1 MNDSD
6 KTKEQLLRELSEM
19 RERIAILERV
29 QPGQAQTHENPVA
42 KAEETLKL
50 ILNLSTNFIILP
62 SDAIDDGIDD
72 VLKVV
77 GEFTGVDRTYIFE
90 FQENG
95 RLIDNIHEW
104 CAQGVEPL
112 IRKRQGLPVDSLP
125 PCLDKI
131 RSFEVIN
138 IPDIKKMQGAKPQKG
153 NGLFYEGICSLVA
166 VPMVYGSSLMG
177 FLGLDSIREQRTWPE
192 YIISLLKIVGET
204 FANAL
209 ARKKTEDSLRQ
220 SEGNY
225 RNIFDYAVE
234 GIFQSTPDD
243 RYLSVNPALSR
254 MLGFDSPEELLENI
268 TNLRR
273 QLYVNQEDYQNIKT
287 HLAEQGHVEGYET
300 QFYRKDRT
308 SIWVSINARA
318 VRDGDGEVLYYEGF
332 HQDITERKLAEEAL
346 RTSIASLRRTLDGT
360 VKALATTIEMR
371 DPYTAGHQNRVAEIA
386 CMIAEEMDLP
396 NDRIEGIRVMGF
408 LHDIGKIVV
417 PAEILSKPGKLNEYE
432 FHIIKAHSQAGY
444 DILKGI
450 ELPWPVA
457 TAIIQH
463 HERLDGSGYPQGLSG
478 DEIILEARILCVADV
493 LEAMASHRPYRPALG
508 IEKALD
514 EIVQR
519 RGTVYDSEVVD
530 ACLRLFVEK
539 GLRWE

>member
-1 MNDSD
+1 
-6 KTKEQLLRELSEM
+6 
-19 RERIAILERV
+19 
-29 QPGQAQTHENPVA
+29 
-42 KAEETLKL
+42 
-50 ILNLSTNFIILP
+50 
-62 SDAIDDGIDD
+62 
-72 VLKVV
+72 
-77 GEFTGVDRTYIFE
+77 
-90 FQENG
+90 
-95 RLIDNIHEW
+95 
-104 CAQGVEPL
+104 
-112 IRKRQGLPVDSLP
+112 
-125 PCLDKI
+125 
-131 RSFEVIN
+131 
-138 IPDIKKMQGAKPQKG
+138 
-153 NGLFYEGICSLVA
+153 
-166 VPMVYGSSLMG
+166 MG

>member
-1 MNDSD
+1 MNDRN
-6 KTKEQLLRELSEM
+6 KTKEQLLHELSEM
-19 RERIAILERV
+19 RERVAILERT
-29 QPGQAQTHENPVA
+29 QPEHTHENAVA

-77 GEFTGVDRTYIFE
+77 GEFTGVDRSYIFE
-90 FQENG
+90 FQEDGTQIN
-95 RLIDNIHEW
+95 NIHEW
-104 CAQGVEPL
+104 CAHGVEPL
-112 IRKRQGLPVDSLP
+112 IRERQELSVNSLP
-125 PCLDKI
+125 PCLAKI
-131 RSFEVIN
+131 RNLEVIN
-138 IPDIKKMQGAKPQKG
+138 IPDVKSVSCDKTEKT
-153 NGLFYEGICSLVA
+153 NGFLYEGIRSLVA

-177 FLGLDSIREQRTWPE
+177 FLGFDSIREQRIWPE

-204 FANAL
+204 FTNAL
-209 ARKKTEDSLRQ
+209 ARKRTEDSLRE

-225 RNIFDYAVE
+225 RNIFDHAVE

-243 RYLSVNPALSR
+243 RYLSVNPALSH
-254 MLGFDSPEELLENI
+254 MLGFESPEDLLENV
-268 TNLRR
+268 TDLRQ
-273 QLYVNQEDYQNIKT
+273 QLYVNREDYLSIKAL
-287 HLAEQGHVEGYET
+287 LAQQGYVEGYET
-300 QFYRKDRT
+300 QFYRRDGTK
-308 SIWVSINARA
+308 IWVSINARA
-318 VRDGDGEVLYYEGF
+318 VRNGDREVLYYEGF

-386 CMIAEEMDLP
+386 CMIAEEMGLP
-396 NDRIEGIRVMGF
+396 KDRIEGIRVMGF

-417 PAEILSKPGKLNEYE
+417 PAEILSKPGKLSEYE

-478 DEIILEARILCVADV
+478 DEIILEARILCAADV

-514 EIVQR
+514 EIAQR
-519 RGTVYDSEVVD
+519 KGTVYDSEVVD

>member
-1 MNDSD
+1 MDDRN
-6 KTKEQLLRELSEM
+6 KTKEQLLHELSEM
-19 RERIAILERV
+19 RERVAILERA
-29 QPGQAQTHENPVA
+29 QPVGVHENALA

-77 GEFTGVDRTYIFE
+77 GEFTGVDRSYIFE

-95 RLIDNIHEW
+95 ATIDNIHEW
-104 CAQGVEPL
+104 CAHGVEPL
-112 IRKRQGLPVDSLP
+112 IRKRQGLAVNSLP
-125 PCLDKI
+125 TFLDKI
-131 RSFEVIN
+131 RRFDVIN
-138 IPDIKKMQGAKPQKG
+138 IPDVKTVSGVKTEKS
-153 NGLFYEGICSLVA
+153 NGFLYEGIRSLVA
-166 VPMVYGSSLMG
+166 VPMVYGCSLMG
-177 FLGLDSIREQRTWPE
+177 FLGFDSIREQRIWPE

-204 FANAL
+204 LANAL
-209 ARKKTEDSLRQ
+209 ARKKTEDSLRE

-225 RNIFDYAVE
+225 RNIFDHAVE

-243 RYLSVNPALSR
+243 RYLSANPALSR
-254 MLGFDSPEELLENI
+254 MLGFDSPEDLLQSI
-268 TNLRR
+268 TDIRR
-273 QLYVNQEDYQNIKT
+273 QLYVDHGDYRNINT
-287 HLAEQGHVEGYET
+287 LLAEQGYVEGYET
-300 QFYRKDRT
+300 QFYRKDGT
-308 SIWVSINARA
+308 KIWVSINARA
-318 VRDGDGEVLYYEGF
+318 VRNGNGKALYYEGF

-346 RTSIASLRRTLDGT
+346 RTSIASLQRTLDGT

-386 CMIAEEMDLP
+386 CMIAEEMGLSK
-396 NDRIEGIRVMGF
+396 DRIEGIRVMGF

-478 DEIILEARILCVADV
+478 DEIILEARILCAADV

-514 EIVQR
+514 EIVQKK
-519 RGTVYDSEVVD
+519 GTVYDSEVVD

>member
-1 MNDSD
+1 MNDRN
-6 KTKEQLLRELSEM
+6 KTKEQLLHELSEM
-19 RERIAILERV
+19 RERVAILERA
-29 QPGQAQTHENPVA
+29 QPPQVHENAVA

-77 GEFTGVDRTYIFE
+77 GEFTGVDRSYIFE
-90 FQENG
+90 FQEG
-95 RLIDNIHEW
+95 GAKIDNIHEW
-104 CAQGVEPL
+104 CAHGVEPL
-112 IRKRQGLPVDSLP
+112 IGKRQALPVNSLP
-125 PCLDKI
+125 PFLDKI
-131 RSFEVIN
+131 RGLEVIN
-138 IPDIKKMQGAKPQKG
+138 IPDVKSVSGDKAGKS
-153 NGLFYEGICSLVA
+153 NGFLYEGICSLVA
-166 VPMVYGSSLMG
+166 VPMVYGCSLMG
-177 FLGLDSIREQRTWPE
+177 FLGFDSIRGQRTWPE
-192 YIISLLKIVGET
+192 YIVSLLKIVGET

-209 ARKKTEDSLRQ
+209 ARKKTEDSLRE

-225 RNIFDYAVE
+225 RNIFDHAVE

-254 MLGFDSPEELLENI
+254 MLGFDSPEDLLLNI
-268 TNLRR
+268 ADIRR
-273 QLYVNQEDYQNIKT
+273 QLYVDHGDYRNINT
-287 HLAEQGHVEGYET
+287 LLAEQGYVEGYET
-300 QFYRKDRT
+300 QFYRKDGT
-308 SIWVSINARA
+308 KIWVSINART
-318 VRDGDGEVLYYEGF
+318 VRDGDGKALYYEGF

-346 RTSIASLRRTLDGT
+346 RTSIASLQRTLDGT

-386 CMIAEEMDLP
+386 CMIAEEMGLP
-396 NDRIEGIRVMGF
+396 KDRIEGIRVMGF

-478 DEIILEARILCVADV
+478 DDIILEARILCAADV

-514 EIVQR
+514 EIAQR
-519 RGTVYDSEVVD
+519 KGTVYDSEVVD